1 VKEITAEPPAT
12 TLDTIGLYCA
22 RAVFVAVIVGL
33 VEGVVVSRL
42 AEVSVS
48 GIGIA
53 TAGLWVPAAF
63 LFLFPAALLKRVQ
76 SKQAVALILGVG
88 LAAGLLIARAL
99 HFPLAAEAGGA
110 LLLAYLASQIELDP
124 MFRKPI
130 AITGIVLAVILQMY
144 AAHWVDAHR
153 AFASLLVDH
162 TAVPRFMLRAVLR
175 RFV

>member
-1 VKEITAEPPAT
+1 MNEITVEPPAT

-22 RAVFVAVIVGL
+22 RAVFVAVLVGMVEGL
-33 VEGVVVSRL
+33 VVSKL

-76 SKQAVALILGVG
+76 SKQAVALG
-88 LAAGLLIARAL
+88 LAVAFGAGLLVARAAKL
-99 HFPLAAEAGGA
+99 PIVAESAGA
-110 LLLAYLASQIELDP
+110 LALAYVASQIDFDP
-124 MFRKPI
+124 AFRKPI
-130 AITGIVLAVILQMY
+130 SIAGILLAVALQLY

-153 AFASLLVDH
+153 AFASLLVER
-162 TAVPRFMLRAVLR
+162 TTVPRFMLRTVLR